1 MDNEIKLEGGK
12 LLLFTRSGIW
22 QARIYLGKGRYL
34 WRSLGT
40 ANEADARRAGL
51 KLFHQTEFKLAE
63 GLPVQLRTLN
73 TVIDEYVA
81 ARELDNR
88 QGTAAARGSS
98 IEHTSDGM
106 LRQVKRVV
114 KFWRA
119 YAGTKAIEA
128 IDDKVLGGFVPW
140 RKAYYHDMPNLPK
153 NARLNPTDKT
163 LQWEIMLGKALVKFA
178 HRQGYRGNKPLPTFT
193 FVPKVKRV
201 RPAFGGSDFNVLA
214 EALPRYIEASTDKRQ
229 RASRTLLSNYVLV
242 LAMSGM
248 RVGELN
254 SLRIRDLH
262 SFRDDNGRVN
272 LQFAVRGKTG
282 KRIVVPRI
290 EANMIIEAML
300 LYRKG
305 TPDRDARLFVMPNG
319 DDIITLADQFRAF
332 LRFAKIE
339 TNADGEPFTLY
350 SLRHTY
356 ATRAIQDGVDIYMI
370 GRNMGTTVDIIEQY
384 YGKHATSVQRA
395 TTLGGQAGEYEL
407 TRRDGMLVA
416 SRTSPPKG
424 QSR

>member
-1 MDNEIKLEGGK
+1 MDNGIKLEGGK
-12 LLLFTRSGIW
+12 LLLFQRNGIW
-22 QARIYLGKGRYL
+22 QARVYLGKGRYL
-34 WRSLGT
+34 WRSLDT
-40 ANEADARRAGL
+40 SSEADARRAGL
-51 KLFHQTEFKLAE
+51 RLFHQTEFKLAE
-63 GLPVQLRTLN
+63 GLPIQLRTLN

-81 ARELDNR
+81 ARELDNK

-119 YAGTKAIEA
+119 YAGSKAIEA
-128 IDDKVLGGFVPW
+128 VDDMVLEGFVVW

-153 NARLNPTDKT
+153 NARINPTDKT

-193 FVPKVKRV
+193 FVPKIKRV
-201 RPAFGGSDFNVLA
+201 RPAFGSSDFNILV
-214 EALPRYIEASTDKRQ
+214 EALPRYVEASTDERQ
-229 RASRTLLSNYVLV
+229 RASRTLLSNYVLI

-254 SLRIRDLH
+254 SLCMRDLT
-262 SFRDDNGRVN
+262 SFRDDSGRVN

-282 KRIVVPRI
+282 KRIVVPRVD
-290 EANMIIEAML
+290 ANRIIEAML

-319 DDIITLADQFRAF
+319 DDIATLADQFRAF
-332 LRFAKIE
+332 LCFAKIE
-339 TNADGEPFTLY
+339 KNADDEPFTLY

-356 ATRAIQDGVDIYMI
+356 ATRAIHDGVDIYTI
-370 GRNMGTTVDIIEQY
+370 ARNMGTSVSIIEQY
-384 YGKHATSVQRA
+384 YGKHATSVGRA
-395 TTLGGQAGEYEL
+395 TALGGDREEYEM
-407 TRRDGMLVA
+407 RRRNGNVVA
-416 SRTSPPKG
+416 ERIPALNKEL
-424 QSR
+424 